1 MSLERIRNTERED
14 AGWNGGVEV
23 SRELV
28 VEIET
33 GGWEGR
39 IFRGIL
45 INAVDL
51 CFSFRRGGGVRERFV
66 RRAVDETKE
75 GTKERRGR
83 IEGGRGGGGG
93 NARNLG
99 CSLRGLVGEG
109 RGGRGGKEKIGRAFL
124 LPGTRPF
131 FRVHTTSP
139 SGGKCSRAVHV
150 GRPFRGSEEEGGT
163 KLRVRRTTSFQARR
177 WVARS
182 RSTVQEEESGLD
194 RSSFSGR
201 EGRSAGR

>member
-33 GGWEGR
+33 GGWEGGREGR

-75 GTKERRGR
+75 GTKERSGKKRERKDRRRRRRRRRKCEKSRVFVKGL
-83 IEGGRGGGGG
+83 GGR
-93 NARNLG
+93 RK
-99 CSLRGLVGEG
+99 RGA
-109 RGGRGGKEKIGRAFL
+109 GGKRENRTRVSSSRDPAI
-124 LPGTRPF
+124 LPG
-131 FRVHTTSP
+131 
-139 SGGKCSRAVHV
+139 AYNIA
-150 GRPFRGSEEEGGT
+150 E
-163 KLRVRRTTSFQARR
+163 R
-177 WVARS
+177 W
-182 RSTVQEEESGLD
+182 
-194 RSSFSGR
+194 
-201 EGRSAGR
+201 

>member
-1 MSLERIRNTERED
+1 MRLIFVSLSDEAAASARDSSAEPSTKRRK
-14 AGWNGGVEV
+14 GRRKGVEK
-23 SRELV
+23 
-28 VEIET
+28 
-33 GGWEGR
+33 
-39 IFRGIL
+39 
-45 INAVDL
+45 
-51 CFSFRRGGGVRERFV
+51 
-66 RRAVDETKE
+66 KE
-75 GTKERRGR
+75 RGR
-83 IEGGRGGGGG
+83 IEGGGGGGG

-131 FRVHTTSP
+131 FRVHTISP

-194 RSSFSGR
+194 RSSFSGEEEKGGVR
-201 EGRSAGR
+201 GGE